1 MESGNHRDIVEDC
14 AHIVDQEIERH
25 EREAA
30 RELIGGRF
38 HTLPWEL
45 QQIYSNY
52 MDAYSAREW
61 DRSFKL
67 WELWKER
74 ARALELI

>member
-1 MESGNHRDIVEDC
+1 MESGSHRDIIQDS
-14 AHIVDQEIERH
+14 ARIVDIAVERH

-30 RELIGGRF
+30 RGLIMDRF
-38 HTLPWEL
+38 RTLPWEL
-45 QQIYSNY
+45 QQIYFDY
-52 MDAYSAREW
+52 MDAYRAREW

-74 ARALELI
+74 ARELKLI